1 MSATKQT
8 RAIGAAR
15 KAHHPGEP
23 VSIVAMHADTMVVA
37 HFRAALDWCI
47 AADARCIV
55 RYFSRCGIASVCA
68 TCRTVIWL
76 TTRLLSH
83 RRHPALFARFDEAN
97 SRLAFAFA
105 YVSCGRC
112 VHTRVQLVARAST
125 SSTVISPPP
134 VCTRPHVC
142 ESLRM
147 SLVTPGVTPGFAL
160 TIPGYQHRPPCT
172 TDREE
177 LHYALL

>member
-1 MSATKQT
+1 
-8 RAIGAAR
+8 
-15 KAHHPGEP
+15 
-23 VSIVAMHADTMVVA
+23 MHADTMVVA
-37 HFRAALDWCI
+37 HFRTALDRCI

-55 RYFSRCGIASVCA
+55 RHFSRCGIASVCA

-112 VHTRVQLVARAST
+112 VHTRVQLVADAST
-125 SSTVISPPP
+125 SSTVISPPL
-134 VCTRPHVC
+134 VCTRPHVR

-147 SLVTPGVTPGFAL
+147 SLVTPGVTSGFAL

-177 LHYALL
+177 PH